1 MRPLWIRFSLRIG
14 SLVLLLILLLIGVLF
29 LLDEPDRQG
38 DLPISA
44 RDLPEAVLFAAIAVT
59 VLGVGLGIGL
69 SRGLSTPISELAE
82 AAQAVGQGRFDKRVP
97 VSNHS
102 RELYDLATAF
112 NGMAIGLEES
122 ERMRSQMLADVSHEL
137 RTPLSALAGQLRGAL
152 DRVYTLEE
160 EELAAL
166 YGQTSHLIRLVED
179 LHLLAQAEA
188 GQLPL
193 YTESIDLNRF
203 WQEITR
209 FFLPAA
215 EEKGVTFNV
224 HVADGTGLLSADP
237 DRLRQIVT
245 NLLSN
250 GLRHTPAGGTIT
262 ASVKQESDEIV
273 TTIEDSGD
281 GIAVEHLDHLF
292 ERFYRADSARTRSSG
307 GTGLGLAIV
316 KALAERHG
324 GTIQAFSNGLGQ
336 GSQFEIRLPIGVQTP
351 SL

>member
-1 MRPLWIRFSLRIG
+1 MLIPLLL
-14 SLVLLLILLLIGVLF
+14 LVLY

-38 DLPISA
+38 DFPISM
-44 RDLPEAVLFAAIAVT
+44 RDLPEAALFAAIAVG

-69 SRGLSTPISELAE
+69 SRGLSSPISELAK
-82 AAQAVGQGRFDKRVP
+82 AAQAIGQGRFDQRVP

-102 RELYDLATAF
+102 QELYDLATAF
-112 NGMAIGLEES
+112 NGMAAGLEES

-166 YGQTSHLIRLVED
+166 YGQTNHLIRLVQD

-193 YTESIDLNRF
+193 YLQEIDLHKF
-203 WQEITR
+203 WHEINPY
-209 FFLPAA
+209 FLPAA
-215 EEKGVTFNV
+215 EEKGVRFEIEV
-224 HVADGTGLLSADP
+224 AAGLEHVVADP
-237 DRLRQIVT
+237 DRLRQMVT
-245 NLLSN
+245 NLLAN
-250 GLRHTPAGGTIT
+250 GLRHTPTDGKI
-262 ASVKQESDEIV
+262 SVTVKKDGEHIV
-273 TTIEDSGD
+273 TTIKDSGE
-281 GIAVEHLDHLF
+281 GIAAEHLAHLF
-292 ERFYRADSARTRSSG
+292 ERFYRADSARTRETG

-324 GTIQAFSNGLGQ
+324 GTIQAYSDGPGH
-336 GSQFEIRLPIGVQTP
+336 GSRFEIRLPIGAQTP